1 MKRQVHILLL
11 ALLCTAL
18 LALSAAAADYAIE
31 VIPVPEGDYASFA
44 DMPVTPGENALF
56 CGWFTDAAAA
66 ENLDP
71 QFAAAQPADARCGA
85 VLKLPDGALHV
96 VGAQMYIKSPYG
108 VRFVTEVDKALLR
121 TLETLHAQN
130 RAGKDGTITPRT
142 EHVTGIGYGTVLALD
157 ADTAAPLEKQDGA
170 NVRTGVTV
178 PGVYTCEETDTA
190 LRYTATV
197 LKVTT
202 EQFGDKIAVRPYITY
217 ADVNGTVHTLYD
229 TEDGTENGAYAASL
243 WELVEAIEADADASA
258 EAKAAAAAVR
268 QSYAGGAVEVTKITA
283 LNTDSVENSADNTNA
298 YIETDYTT
306 RTFLSAD
313 NGVHTRYTKNS
324 NYSRIIKVKDNL
336 YLMFFQ
342 YSKNGIHLFYS
353 TSTDG
358 IHWSEKPAVLYKAD
372 TTANQFTY
380 TDGPL
385 AGTADAYYAVNADAV
400 LLDDGS
406 VMVVYARRP
415 CKGYSYRDYVG
426 MSSLEMVRMTVS
438 ASNRITVS
446 KPTTIYRGIVWEP
459 EIIKRSNGR
468 IEVYITHAAPM
479 IDIYDF
485 FRDIYV
491 WDGVT
496 VGSTDPEKQNENGKR
511 SSGVGMIV
519 SDDNGKTW
527 TPNLATMAANH
538 YAAKRIYQQ
547 FACTMPING
556 ENINF
561 YSGQMPAVVELTDGR
576 LLFVAEFE
584 PGAKG
589 GMWISAALSDTDG
602 EWRELGLDEA
612 GPFVRYESM
621 FKGAGPSV
629 CRFPSGEVLLSYNTA
644 SKMYTRLLKKDARDL
659 TKIGDVY
666 ATDVFSTD
674 TAKTRG
680 YWSTVA
686 VKDSHTAILSMAFPC
701 YENYGDG
708 DSKTEEDNGAIGVI
722 FGRLNHTV
730 SAIRKN
736 VVADGN
742 PQEWSAQKEALFVGS
757 ESAVQASYR
766 FAYDDENIYVC
777 IDYLN
782 ASRADDDSLFVSLE
796 KTDGSTVTARISG
809 AGDVAAANGIGGGAV
824 LTEDG
829 GVYELCLNRRILGL
843 DGGSVRVRPG
853 FATADV
859 TDVIDGTTEDASTW
873 LKVNLGTKTTV
884 ADSTMESRLVTI
896 AELNRKTVAEGETW
910 DTVTVHAPKAVMMA
924 DCNTRAWD
932 AVGAADALFVGSEAA
947 ANMALRVAHDD
958 AYIYFLAS
966 VQDTKLE
973 VNKDGDSIV
982 LCIAESDTS
991 WYRLTVM
998 LNGKCSMRKATVD
1011 SAGKMTSAIVDF
1023 GAFASVQTFG
1033 TVDDG
1038 SDTDD
1043 GYLMSVAI
1051 PKALVGLAGKTSFG
1065 LRPALVDYADA
1076 KKKDA
1081 TLTGGSMSTTDAAH
1095 WPLVMLDS

>member
-1 MKRQVHILLL
+1 MKRQVHVLLL

-44 DMPVTPGENALF
+44 DMPVTLGENALF

-85 VLKLPDGALHV
+85 ALKLPDGALHV

-258 EAKAAAAAVR
+258 AAKAAAAAIR
-268 QSYAGGAVEVTKITA
+268 QNYAGGAVEVTKITS
-283 LNTDSVENSADNTNA
+283 LNTDSVENSADNANA

-313 NGVHTRYTKNS
+313 SGVNYRYTANT

-342 YSKNGIHLFYS
+342 YGDRGVHLYYA

-358 IHWSEKPAVLYKAD
+358 IHWSDEPKILYS
-372 TTANQFTY
+372 ANNNKFTHTY
-380 TDGPL
+380 GPL
-385 AGTADAYYAVNADAV
+385 AGTEDTYYASTADAV
-400 LLDDGS
+400 LLADGS
-406 VMVVYARRP
+406 VMVVYCRRP
-415 CKGYSYRDYVG
+415 NLGYKDADGTYVG

-446 KPTTIYRGIVWEP
+446 KPTTIYRGTVWEP
-459 EIIKRSNGR
+459 EIIRRTNGR
-468 IEVYITHAAPM
+468 IEIYITHAAPM
-479 IDIYDF
+479 MDLYGYLDA
-485 FRDIYV
+485 
-491 WDGVT
+491 
-496 VGSTDPEKQNENGKR
+496 KR
-511 SSGVGMIV
+511 SSGIGMLV
-519 SDDNGKTW
+519 SDDNGRTW
-527 TPNLATMAANH
+527 TPNLAEMEANH

-547 FACTMPING
+547 FSTVMEIGDQNV
-556 ENINF
+556 NF

-576 LLFVAEFE
+576 LLLVAEFE
-584 PGAKG
+584 PGARD
-589 GMWISAALSDTDG
+589 GMLISAAFSDTDG
-602 EWRELGLDEA
+602 EWQELGLDET
-612 GPFVRYESM
+612 GPDVRYENI
-621 FKGAGPSV
+621 FRGAGPSV
-629 CRFPSGEVLLSYNTA
+629 CRFPSGEVLLSYNLS
-644 SKMYTRLLKKDARDL
+644 SKMYTRLLRKDARDL
-659 TKIGDVY
+659 AKIEDVY
-666 ATDVFSTD
+666 ATDVFGTD
-674 TAKTRG
+674 LTSSG
-680 YWSTVA
+680 WWSTVA
-686 VKDSHTAILSMAFPC
+686 TKDSHTAILSMAFPR
-701 YENYGDG
+701 YKNYGDG
-708 DSKTEEDNGAIGVI
+708 DKDSTPNDNSAIGVI

-757 ESAVQASYR
+757 ESAAQASYR

-782 ASRADDDSLFVSLE
+782 ASRADDDSLFVSFE

-809 AGDVAAANGIGGGAV
+809 AGDVAAANGISGGAV
-824 LTEDG
+824 MTGDG
-829 GVYELCLNRRILGL
+829 GVYELCLNRRTLGL

-853 FATADV
+853 FTTADV
-859 TDVIDGTTEDASTW
+859 TDVIDGTTADASTW
-873 LKVNLGTKTTV
+873 LKVNLGTKTAV
-884 ADSTMESRLVTI
+884 ADSTMESRLFTI
-896 AELNRKTVAEGETW
+896 GELNRKTVAEGETW
-910 DTVTVHAPKAVMMA
+910 DTVTVHAPKAALMA

-932 AVGAADALFVGSEAA
+932 AVGASDALFVCSEAA

-958 AYIYFLAS
+958 EYIYFLAS